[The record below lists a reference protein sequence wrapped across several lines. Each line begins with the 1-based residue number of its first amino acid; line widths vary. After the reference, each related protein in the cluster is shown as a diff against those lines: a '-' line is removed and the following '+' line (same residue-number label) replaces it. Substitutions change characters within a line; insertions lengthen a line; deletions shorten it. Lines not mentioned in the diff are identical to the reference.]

1 MKLPDL
7 EAWAIFA
14 CVNEHK
20 SFTAAA
26 AALGTSKA
34 TVSKAI
40 SRLEAHL
47 GAALFHRTSRQLTLT
62 QAGAQLAP
70 RAAQIL
76 AEAIGAEEAARDEA
90 TAPSGLVRLAAPMS
104 FGLTHLGDAL
114 ADFIALHPAITL
126 DVHLSDERV
135 DIIAGGFD
143 IAIRIAAMPDSSLR
157 ARRIGD
163 VTAHIVA
170 SPSYLAKHGRPQ
182 HPADLADHAFLT
194 YANAPNGGTLNFTRT
209 DGERAT
215 IRPAGPFRG
224 NSGDLFLPILRAGL
238 GIALLPDFIVSRD
251 LASGAL
257 EAVLP
262 EWTTMAG
269 SGLHIVSPPSD
280 PRPRRV
286 TLLIEFLAERLK
298 RGCDERRV

>member
-14 CVNEHK
+14 SVNEHK

-34 TVSKAI
+34 TISKAI
-40 SRLEAHL
+40 SRLEGHL

-90 TAPSGLVRLAAPMS
+90 AAPSGLVRIAAPMS
-104 FGLTHLGDAL
+104 FGLTHLGAAL
-114 ADFIALHPAITL
+114 ADFMLLHPAITL

-157 ARRIGD
+157 ARRIGN
-163 VTAHIVA
+163 VAGHIVA
-170 SPSYLAKHGRPQ
+170 APAYLKARGRPQ
-182 HPADLADHAFLT
+182 HPADLAAHAFFA
-194 YANAPNGGTLNFTRT
+194 YANAPNGGTLEFTRA

-215 IRPAGPFRG
+215 IRPAGPFRS
-224 NSGDLFLPILRAGL
+224 NSGDLFLPLLRAGL
-238 GIALLPDFIVSRD
+238 GVALLPDFIVGDD
-251 LASGAL
+251 LAAGTL
-257 EAVLP
+257 ESLLP
-262 EWTTMAG
+262 DWTAMTAT
-269 SGLHIVSPPSD
+269 GLHIVSPPSD

-286 TLLIEFLAERLK
+286 TLLIDFLAERLK
-298 RGCDERRV
+298 RSCAGQSA

>member
-40 SRLEAHL
+40 SRLETHL

-70 RAAQIL
+70 RAAAIL
-76 AEAIGAEEAARDEA
+76 AEAVGAEEAARDEA
-90 TAPSGLVRLAAPMS
+90 TAPSGLVRIAAPMS
-104 FGLTHLGDAL
+104 FGLTHLGAAL
-114 ADFIALHPAITL
+114 ADFMTLHPAITL

-135 DIIAGGFD
+135 DIIAGGYD

-157 ARRIGD
+157 ARRIGN
-163 VTAHIVA
+163 VTGHVVA
-170 SPSYLAKHGRPQ
+170 SPAYLEKHGRPR

-194 YANAPNGGTLNFTRT
+194 YANAPNGGTLSFTRA
-209 DGERAT
+209 DGEKAT
-215 IRPAGPFRG
+215 IRPAGPFRA
-224 NSGDLFLPILRAGL
+224 NSGDLFLPVLRAGL
-238 GIALLPDFIVSRD
+238 GIAILPDFIVGND
-251 LASGAL
+251 LSAGTL
-257 EAVLP
+257 ESIMS
-262 EWTTMAG
+262 EWTAMTAI
-269 SGLHIVSPPSD
+269 GLHIVSPPSD

-286 TLLIEFLAERLK
+286 TLLIDFLAERLK
-298 RGCDERRV
+298 RSCAAHEV

>member
-1 MKLPDL
+1 VKLPDL
-7 EAWAIFA
+7 EAWAVFA
-14 CVNEHK
+14 CVNEHR

-70 RAAQIL
+70 RAAAIL
-76 AEAIGAEEAARDEA
+76 AEAVGAEEAARDEA
-90 TAPSGLVRLAAPMS
+90 SAPSGLVRIAAPMS
-104 FGLTHLGDAL
+104 FGLKHLGPAL
-114 ADFIALHPAITL
+114 ADFLAQHPGIAL

-135 DIIAGGFD
+135 DIIAGGYD

-163 VTAHIVA
+163 VVGHVVA
-170 SPSYLAKHGRPQ
+170 APAYLERHGRPR
-182 HPADLADHAFLT
+182 HPADLASHAVFA
-194 YANAPNGGTLNFTRT
+194 YANLPNGGALTFAGPG
-209 DGERAT
+209 GEKAT
-215 IRPAGPFRG
+215 VRPAGPFRA
-224 NSGDLFLPILRAGL
+224 NSGDLFLPALRAGV
-238 GIALLPDFIVSRD
+238 GIAMLPDFIVDEDIAAGRLES
-251 LASGAL
+251 LLPGWSAASPA
-257 EAVLP
+257 
-262 EWTTMAG
+262 
-269 SGLHIVSPPSD
+269 GLHIVSPPSD

-286 TLLIEFLAERLK
+286 TLLIDYLADRLK
-298 RGCDERRV
+298 RLCAAR

>member
-70 RAAQIL
+70 RAAAIL
-76 AEAIGAEEAARDEA
+76 AEAEGAEEAARDEA
-90 TAPSGLVRLAAPMS
+90 TAPSGLVRIAAPMS
-104 FGLTHLGDAL
+104 FGLTHLGAAL
-114 ADFIALHPAITL
+114 ADFMLLHPAITL

-135 DIIAGGFD
+135 DIIAGGYD

-157 ARRIGD
+157 ARRIGG
-163 VTAHIVA
+163 VTGHIVA
-170 SPSYLAKHGRPQ
+170 APAYLDAHGRPQ
-182 HPADLADHAFLT
+182 HPADLSDHAFFN
-194 YANAPNGGTLNFTRT
+194 YANAPNGGTLEFTRA
-209 DGERAT
+209 DGEKAT
-215 IRPAGPFRG
+215 IRPAGPFRA
-224 NSGDLFLPILRAGL
+224 NSGDLFLPLLRAGL
-238 GIALLPDFIVSRD
+238 GIALLPDFIVGND
-251 LASGAL
+251 LADGTL
-257 EAVLP
+257 ESVLP
-262 EWTTMAG
+262 EWTTMNAA
-269 SGLHIVSPPSD
+269 GLHIVSPPSD

-286 TLLIEFLAERLK
+286 TLLIDFLAERLK
-298 RGCDERRV
+298 RSCAGH

>member
-14 CVNEHK
+14 CVNEHR

-26 AALGTSKA
+26 TALGTSKA

-70 RAAQIL
+70 RAAAIL
-76 AEAIGAEEAARDEA
+76 AEAVGAEEAARDEA
-90 TAPSGLVRLAAPMS
+90 TAPSGLVRIAAPMS
-104 FGLTHLGDAL
+104 FGLKHLGSAL
-114 ADFIALHPAITL
+114 ADFLTEHPGISL

-135 DIIAGGFD
+135 DIIAGGYD

-157 ARRIGD
+157 ARRIGN
-163 VTAHIVA
+163 VAAHLVA
-170 SPSYLAKHGRPQ
+170 APDYLEKHGRPR
-182 HPADLADHAFLT
+182 HPADLANHAVFS
-194 YANAPNGGTLNFTRT
+194 YANLPNGGALNFTGPG
-209 DGERAT
+209 GEKAT
-215 IRPAGPFRG
+215 IRPAGPFRA
-224 NSGDLFLPILRAGL
+224 NSGDIFLPALRAGI
-238 GIALLPDFIVSRD
+238 GSAMLPDFIVGDD
-251 LASGAL
+251 LAAGTL
-257 EAVLP
+257 ESFLP
-262 EWTTMAG
+262 EWTETGAI
-269 SGLHIVSPPSD
+269 GLHIVSPPSD

-286 TLLIEFLAERLK
+286 TLLIDFLAERLK
-298 RGCDERRV
+298 RNCAGH

>member
-14 CVNEHK
+14 CVNEHR

-62 QAGAQLAP
+62 QAGAALAP
-70 RAAQIL
+70 RAATIL
-76 AEAIGAEEAARDEA
+76 AEAQAAEEAARDEA
-90 TAPSGLVRLAAPMS
+90 TAPSGLVRIAAPMS
-104 FGLTHLGDAL
+104 FGLTHLGAAL
-114 ADFIALHPAITL
+114 ADFMLLHPAITL

-135 DIIAGGFD
+135 DIIAGGYD

-157 ARRIGD
+157 ARRIGG
-163 VTAHIVA
+163 VTGHIVA
-170 SPSYLAKHGRPQ
+170 APAYLDAHGRPQ
-182 HPADLADHAFLT
+182 HPADLAEHAFFN
-194 YANAPNGGTLNFTRT
+194 YANAPNGGTLEFTRA
-209 DGERAT
+209 DGEKAT
-215 IRPAGPFRG
+215 IRPAGPFRA
-224 NSGDLFLPILRAGL
+224 NSGDLFLPLLRAGL
-238 GIALLPDFIVSRD
+238 GIALLPDFIVGND
-251 LASGAL
+251 LASGTL
-257 EAVLP
+257 ESVLP
-262 EWTTMAG
+262 EWTTMTGA
-269 SGLHIVSPPSD
+269 GLHIVSPPSD

-286 TLLIEFLAERLK
+286 TLLIDFLADYLK
-298 RGCDERRV
+298 RSCTGR